1 MEFCVIMR
9 GSCFI
14 FRFDSVTGSYEVCSI
29 CAGTQKNL
37 GWYFLFSL
45 YFDITIALNQNRS
58 VIVQRSRACIS
69 PASFVSQEIAWQ
81 SKGGTY
87 YEHAGNQR
95 NQ

>member
-14 FRFDSVTGSYEVCSI
+14 FRFDPVAGSYEVCSI

-58 VIVQRSRACIS
+58 VIVQRSRGLYKPGFFCI
-69 PASFVSQEIAWQ
+69 
-81 SKGGTY
+81 T
-87 YEHAGNQR
+87 GNCLAI
-95 NQ
+95 